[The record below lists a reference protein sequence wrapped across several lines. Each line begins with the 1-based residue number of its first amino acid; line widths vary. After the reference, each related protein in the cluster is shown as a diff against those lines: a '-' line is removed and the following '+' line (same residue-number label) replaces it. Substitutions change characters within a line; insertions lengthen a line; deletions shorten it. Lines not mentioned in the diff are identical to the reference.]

1 MINVS
6 SHLPIATFA
15 LLIAS
20 FVVPA
25 QAQSEDSESSA
36 PTGILPLPDYSGD
49 LWERNFLLGDF
60 GGSRDSLAEKGVQFN
75 TDWTQYLQGVVD
87 GGREETTRYGGTLD
101 YNLTLDLQQMGV
113 MPGALVNMRAE
124 SRYGN
129 SVNGAAGPLLPVN
142 TDALFPLTS
151 KVDEDA
157 DLAVTALNYTQFL
170 SPQFAVFL
178 GKIDTLDSDLNEF
191 ASGRGVTQFQNYSF
205 IFNPVSAIS
214 PYSTLAT
221 GVLWMPN
228 PHVTIS
234 TSIMNAAD
242 SSTSSG
248 FDDFG
253 DGWNWAVEAQFQY
266 QLGGLP
272 GGQNVGGLYSTDREF
287 LHLDRRLVFEPGVG
301 LSLPTKDESWFMYW
315 SGWQYLWTEEQASDA
330 PLSLSN
336 RQPDLQGIGIFARV
350 GIADHDT
357 NTAKWTAS
365 GGVSGR
371 GIIPGRDDDIFGLGY
386 FYTKVNAPRLTGAG
400 ILDDYSQG
408 FEAFYNIAIT
418 PSASLTLDVQVVE
431 DPFLDTDTATIL
443 GARLQLRF

>member
-1 MINVS
+1 MQQLLTAAIVS
-6 SHLPIATFA
+6 VS
-15 LLIAS
+15 LLCTCVVAS
-20 FVVPA
+20 QPDGEQDPPA
-25 QAQSEDSESSA
+25 QTE
-36 PTGILPLPDYSGD
+36 GILPVPDYSGD

-60 GGSRDSLAEKGVQFN
+60 GGSRDSLAEKGVQFHI
-75 TDWTQYLQGVVD
+75 DWTQYVQGVVD
-87 GGREETTRYGGTLD
+87 GGRDTTTRYGGALD
-101 YNLTLDLQQMGV
+101 YNLTLDLQQMGI
-113 MPGALVNMRAE
+113 MPGALINMRAE

-151 KVDEDA
+151 ELDGNLDIA
-157 DLAVTALNYTQFL
+157 ITALNYTQFL

-178 GKIDTLDSDLNEF
+178 GKIETLDGDSNEF
-191 ASGRGVTQFQNYSF
+191 ASGRGVTQFQNASL
-205 IFNPVSAIS
+205 IFNPVSTIV
-214 PYSTLAT
+214 PYSTLAA
-221 GVLWMPN
+221 GVLWMPS
-228 PHVTIS
+228 PYVTIS

-253 DGWNWAVEAQFQY
+253 DGWNWSVEAQFQY

-272 GGQNVGGLYSTDREF
+272 GGQNIGGLYSTDRDF
-287 LHLDRRLVFEPGVG
+287 VHLDRRLVFEPGVG
-301 LSLPTKDESWFMYW
+301 LSVPTKDESWFVYW
-315 SGWQYLWTEEQASDA
+315 SGWQYLWTEEEAGNA
-330 PLSLSN
+330 PLSLNN
-336 RQPDLQGIGIFARV
+336 RRPDLQGIGLFARV
-350 GIADHDT
+350 GFADQDT

-371 GIIPGRDDDIFGLGY
+371 GLIPGRDDDILGLGY

-418 PSASLTLDVQVVE
+418 PSAYLTLDVQVVE
-431 DPFLDTDTATIL
+431 DAFPGTDTATIL
-443 GARLQLRF
+443 GLRLNIRF